1 MVPAAHEV
9 SLAAGIEEIRM
20 CRCVENSRLTPFL
33 HPAIP
38 GQIFLKN
45 LTPTFALAQLT
56 SQSLFDSLV
65 QDLLHFVDKA
75 VAAGHL
81 TSLNGLANELPLTY
95 WDRGA

>member
-1 MVPAAHEV
+1 
-9 SLAAGIEEIRM
+9 M